1 VVEAAKNAIIEIEK
15 DSELKE
21 SLGNKE

>member
-1 VVEAAKNAIIEIEK
+1 VIKAAKNAIIEIEK